1 MFLAGCATSGAVI
14 STGYCE
20 VAQPIWISKSD
31 VLTEGTARQVLT
43 HNETWEAICEVK
55 K

>member
-1 MFLAGCATSGAVI
+1 MLLAGCATSGAVTSI
-14 STGYCE
+14 GYCE
-20 VAQPIWISKSD
+20 IAQPIYISQVD
-31 VLTEGTARQVLT
+31 LFTEGTARQLLS